1 MFICA
6 VGQLAPITKFEH
18 MQLKI
23 NHKRRSCALLCSCTS
38 VLVHLCTCA
47 DVRLCICLIVLLCSC
62 AGITMGRTD
71 LPAPVSPYLEEAEY
85 VVVLRREATSTMW
98 VLWEVTSTMWEAST
112 SWVSLPT
119 SSGQQAHCQGAT
131 IPNDQRQLGQC
142 ESCERQLA

>member
-1 MFICA
+1 MCYICTNDNVGHVHSAVCTNAMAILGMCTICTNHKFEYMQCAPIMFICA

-85 VVVLRREATSTMW
+85 VVVLRREGTST
-98 VLWEVTSTMWEAST
+98 L
-112 SWVSLPT
+112 
-119 SSGQQAHCQGAT
+119 
-131 IPNDQRQLGQC
+131 
-142 ESCERQLA
+142 